1 MRRLLA
7 VAFITLTPIVQCLA
21 GESEVSAGSA
31 QWTPDMLVAMTF
43 SSHPVYRG
51 ISATDNKPGAIV
63 VGEAMYGPFYAG
75 SVWLTQD
82 IEIPRITSEADF
94 YFGVRPT
101 LSKLRFDF
109 NALYATYYPTPGS
122 DYWIYTAGIA
132 TDITDEMTIGVNF
145 HEAPDYA
152 ALDVNEFVVETKV
165 QYKITDKISASGVL
179 EVVNYDKL
187 LNDYAAWNLGLSYSF
202 TPAVVFDARYNN
214 TSLSNAECPF
224 PKACGPNFIFSVTL
238 STMLSQLLPSK

>member
-7 VAFITLTPIVQCLA
+7 AAFITLTPVVQCLA
-21 GESEVSAGSA
+21 DESEVSAGSA
-31 QWTPDMLVAMTF
+31 QWTSDMLVAMTF

-51 ISATDNKPGAIV
+51 ISATDNKPGVFAI
-63 VGEAMYGPFYAG
+63 GEAMYGPFYAG
-75 SVWLTQD
+75 TVWTNQD
-82 IEIPRITSEADF
+82 IELPKITSEVD
-94 YFGVRPT
+94 YWFGVRPT
-101 LSKLRFDF
+101 LGKFRFDI
-109 NALYATYYPTPGS
+109 NALYAMYYPS
-122 DYWIYTAGIA
+122 SADYWIYTVGVG
-132 TDITDEMTIGVNF
+132 TDLTDKMAIDVKL

-165 QYKITDKISASGVL
+165 QYKITDKIAASGVL

-187 LNDYAAWNLGLSYSF
+187 LKDYAAWNFGLSYSF

-224 PKACGPNFIFSVTL
+224 PKACGPNFIFSATL